1 MANIGDI
8 VQYQGPFTAEQ
19 IISIE
24 YPCVLGISV
33 GEKDF
38 MKAGS
43 ESADSS
49 IEVVINQKKENQT
62 VSSSFFI
69 GRTFMYQTQEQYD
82 IISVQFPKGAPAS
95 TLVDITYC
103 ATRV

>member
-8 VQYQGPFTAEQ
+8 VQYQGPFTTEQ
-19 IISIE
+19 TINIE

-49 IEVVINQKKENQT
+49 IEVVINQKKGN
-62 VSSSFFI
+62 
-69 GRTFMYQTQEQYD
+69 
-82 IISVQFPKGAPAS
+82 
-95 TLVDITYC
+95 
-103 ATRV
+103 

>member
-8 VQYQGPFTAEQ
+8 VQYQGPFTSEQ
-19 IISIE
+19 TITIK
-24 YPCVLGISV
+24 YPCVLGISIS
-33 GEKDF
+33 EKDF

-49 IEVVINQKKENQT
+49 IEVVINQKKGNQT

-82 IISVQFPKGAPAS
+82 IISVQFPNGAPAS

-103 ATRV
+103 TARV